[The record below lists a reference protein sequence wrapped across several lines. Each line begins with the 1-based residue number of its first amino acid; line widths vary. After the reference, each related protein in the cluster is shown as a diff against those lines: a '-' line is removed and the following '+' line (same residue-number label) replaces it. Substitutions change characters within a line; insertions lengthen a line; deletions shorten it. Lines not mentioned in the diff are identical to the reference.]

1 MKLKS
6 LVLSSSLIALMGVG
20 LVGCASAPSSGTYET
35 RQAGTLQNVKYGT
48 VTSIRNI
55 MIENP
60 SSDVGTGAGAI
71 IGGVAGSEVGGGK
84 GRIVGTVLGSV
95 LGGIAGSNI
104 DKSVQ
109 RKPGIEITV
118 RLRDGNTVAISQLA
132 DERFRVGD
140 NVKVIV
146 GNGHA
151 RVTH

>member
-6 LVLSSSLIALMGVG
+6 LVLSSSLIALLGIG
-20 LVGCASAPSSGTYET
+20 LVGCASAPSSGTYT
-35 RQAGTLQNVKYGT
+35 TTQAGTLQNVKYGT
-48 VTSIRNI
+48 VTAVRNI

-60 SSDVGTGAGAI
+60 DSGVGTGAGTI

-84 GRIVGTVLGSV
+84 GRIVGTVVGSV
-95 LGGIAGSNI
+95 LGGMAGSSI
-104 DKSVQ
+104 DKHVQ
-109 RKPGIEITV
+109 RKPGIEVTV
-118 RLRDGNTVAISQLA
+118 RLRDGNTVAVSQLA

-140 NVKVIV
+140 NVKVIT